1 MLFWG
6 RFWSKS
12 PLVVQKWVKNGSAG
26 SKSAKL
32 LEVFEKMTKL
42 EALKNTFF
50 TVSRGGIGVKVKKP
64 LISVVFSQKW
74 TIFEGFDPLK
84 IASKQYKMG
93 SNSFAFRVPPC
104 VFGQK
109 VVKSDPKNPIW
120 GMVL

>member
-6 RFWSKS
+6 RFWSRS
-12 PLVVQKWVKNGSAG
+12 PLVVQKWVKKGSAG

-84 IASKQYKMG
+84 LLQ
-93 SNSFAFRVPPC
+93 NSTKW
-104 VFGQK
+104 GQT
-109 VVKSDPKNPIW
+109 
-120 GMVL
+120 LCF

>member
-1 MLFWG
+1 
-6 RFWSKS
+6 
-12 PLVVQKWVKNGSAG
+12 
-26 SKSAKL
+26 
-32 LEVFEKMTKL
+32 MTKL

-74 TIFEGFDPLK
+74 SIFEGFDPLK
-84 IASKQYKMG
+84 IASNSIQRG
-93 SNSFAFRVPPC
+93 SDSVVFGVPPC

-109 VVKSDPKNPIW
+109 GVESDPKNTIW